1 MNQLIVYVEGESDK
15 LALTT
20 LLKPLVDKKNSEGI
34 AIEFA
39 SVGQSGNMSNNKRA
53 LLVKYPKKAYWIL
66 KNNRESAVVLLPD
79 LYPYNVGVPHANYSQ
94 LRGSV
99 LNSFGSLLSVH
110 EEDFKSR
117 FEVFCFKHDLEVLLL
132 AAFEQLQEHLG
143 ISIHKTWKR
152 QVEEQDDNNPP
163 KKIIQSLFRRAKK
176 RYGVTTA
183 AEILRNESLQNIRS
197 KCPQSFA
204 PFVEYIE
211 KLKP

>member
-20 LLKPLVDKKNSEGI
+20 LLKPLIDKKNLEGI

-53 LLVKYPKKAYWIL
+53 LLVKYPKKAYWII
-66 KNNRESAVVLLPD
+66 KNNRESAVALLPD

-94 LRGSV
+94 LREFV
-99 LNSFGSLLSVH
+99 LKSFGSLLSAH
-110 EEDFKSR
+110 EEDFMSR

-143 ISIHKTWKR
+143 ITIHETWKR
-152 QVEEQDDNNPP
+152 EVEEQDDNNPP
-163 KKIIQSLFRRAKK
+163 KKSSRVSFEKRRSDT
-176 RYGVTTA
+176 G
-183 AEILRNESLQNIRS
+183 
-197 KCPQSFA
+197 
-204 PFVEYIE
+204 
-211 KLKP
+211 